1 MCVYHYFIT
10 LKSTSTLQQ
19 NFQMT
24 HAIHLLVDLVPY
36 VAQEERARLASAS
49 QAYEA
54 TPIRD
59 AGQSVSQTPIALLVA
74 HVFDHIAATPVRVHV
89 ESAQTAKL

>member
-1 MCVYHYFIT
+1 MYVYRYFIK
-10 LKSTSTLQQ
+10 LNSTSTLQK

-24 HAIHLLVDLVPY
+24 HVIHLLAVPALY
-36 VAQEERARLASAS
+36 VAREVRARLASAS

-59 AGQSVSQTPIALLVA
+59 AGQSVSQTPIAPRVA
-74 HVFDHIAATPVRVHV
+74 HVFDHIVATPVMVHV
-89 ESAQTAKL
+89 ELGQTAKL